1 MPATAPPPPAARW
14 TVLSLRPAGQHAGL
28 RRAAARAGGR
38 LLALSP
44 LAIVPAGEAAV
55 RAALAQALA
64 CPRVVVTSANA
75 VAAAAALAPLRARRG
90 QVWLAV
96 GSSTRR
102 ALARIGIPALA
113 PQRMDSEG
121 LLALPALQDV
131 AGLHI
136 GLLTGRGGRDR
147 LLPAL
152 RARGAIPVRADLY
165 ARQPRMIPARRWQA
179 LRAAWVPPV
188 PLWLALSSAEALQA
202 WQAQLPPDLAA
213 RLPQLPVVAASA
225 RLAEVAR
232 AAGFTRLAVAAAPT
246 PPALVQAALPLLGMA
261 ADGTPTMPR

>member
-1 MPATAPPPPAARW
+1 MPASAPPPPAARW

-44 LAIVPAGEAAV
+44 LAIVAADDAAA

-96 GSSTRR
+96 GSGTRR
-102 ALARIGIPALA
+102 ALARIGIAALA

-131 AGLHI
+131 AGRRI
-136 GLLTGRGGRDR
+136 GLVTGAGGRDR

-152 RARGAIPVRADLY
+152 RARGATPVRADVY
-165 ARQPRMIPARRWQA
+165 ARRPRTIAAARWQA
-179 LRAAWVPPV
+179 LRQRWAQPA
-188 PLWLALSSAEALQA
+188 PLWLALSSAEALHA
-202 WQAQLPPDLAA
+202 WQAQLPPDLSA

-225 RLAEVAR
+225 RLADAAR
-232 AAGFTRLAVAAAPT
+232 AAGFTRIAVAASAAPS
-246 PPALVQAALPLLGMA
+246 ALVRAALPLLGA
-261 ADGTPTMPR
+261 AAGPAPTMPG